1 MDTKRCAYCHKLVR
15 ADAQTCS
22 RCGHVFIQSRPRPL
36 PSDDLPS
43 KPSMPSLPPASPHQA
58 GHYAGLHPED
68 QPYQSSM
75 IAIQHPQTPPTTSTP
90 GRRPMPA
97 EPQQLVLPAVPQTP
111 TESSRRSEPKTDR
124 VATPVRRISAAKTR
138 RGFMLPRRAIP
149 ILLTL
154 SVLFF
159 LLASSILAFV
169 LMNHHTPAD
178 GAALQAIPDQLRAG
192 DELVLSGKGF
202 GAGNAITFTYD
213 VNSPLYDQNGN
224 PLTVHAENQ
233 GTFIVNISV
242 PTNWAVGDHAI
253 HATDD
258 AQRMLISTQIT
269 IEQPS
274 TAPPQLELSTT
285 KINLGANQYQSSITL
300 NNGGG
305 GQISWTV
312 HSDAAWLSVTPA
324 SGSFQG
330 SQAVTLSVNHS
341 SLQPQTYTGH
351 LVFAAKDTGAS
362 LTLAVTMQVKPSPAS
377 LNISTSALKFTA
389 PPGQVVS
396 QSVTLQNSG
405 GVALNWSGSAITG
418 DGTPWL
424 SLSPAAGT
432 INPGGS
438 TTALVSAQSQQLAA
452 GQYTGTLTFSGGTP
466 VIVALTVLAPANLAL
481 SSSVLTAMVMAS
493 QTPTAQS
500 LTLQNTGD
508 LPLSWTASTTQSWLI
523 VTPASGSIAPQSQ
536 SSISIAFATAS
547 LKPGSYQATLAFG
560 YNDIV
565 KQITVGLTVTVP
577 PAPVI
582 SAPTTPLTF
591 SSYVGSSPAAQS
603 FTITNTG
610 NAPLPWAATES
621 GNGSSFAPVTPT
633 SGTLAAGTSATL
645 TVTPN
650 VSGASAGT
658 LTTTLMIADSSPGT
672 TVASQKIAV
681 SVTVLNQANISV
693 SSTQLAITNTA
704 TTSQT
709 STLLQISNTGS
720 VTLNWVATPQTTAT
734 WLSVDVASGTI
745 APGQNEVINVQC
757 NSSQLAPGTYTATLI
772 ISDSD
777 AGTPVTSQTVHVT
790 LTVQ

>member
-22 RCGHVFIQSRPRPL
+22 RCGHVFVQSRPRPL
-36 PSDDLPS
+36 PVDDAPS
-43 KPSMPSLPPASPHQA
+43 MPSMPSLPPASPHQA

-75 IAIQHPQTPPTTSTP
+75 IAIQHSPTPIAT
-90 GRRPMPA
+90 RRAMPV
-97 EPQQLVLPAVPQTP
+97 EPQQLILPAVPQTP
-111 TESSRRSEPKTDR
+111 TETHRRSEPKTDR
-124 VATPVRRISAAKTR
+124 VATPVRRITHAKPR
-138 RGFMLPRRAIP
+138 RSFLLPRRAIP

-159 LLASSILAFV
+159 LIASSILAFV

-178 GAALQAIPDQLRAG
+178 GATLQAIPNQLRAG

-202 GAGNAITFTYD
+202 GAGNAIAFTYD
-213 VNSPLYDQNGN
+213 VNTPLYDQNGS
-224 PLTVHAENQ
+224 PLIVHADNQ
-233 GTFIVNISV
+233 GVFIVNISV
-242 PTNWAVGDHAI
+242 PTYWAVGDHAI

-274 TAPPQLELSTT
+274 SAPPQLQLSTT

-305 GQISWTV
+305 GQIAWTS

-324 SGSFQG
+324 SGNFQG

-341 SLQPQTYTGH
+341 GLQPQIYMGH
-351 LVFAAKDTGAS
+351 LVFTAKDTGTSLS
-362 LTLAVTMQVKPSPAS
+362 LTVTMQVKPAPAS
-377 LNISTSALKFTA
+377 LNISTAALKFTA
-389 PPGQVVS
+389 SPGQLVS

-405 GVALNWSGSAITG
+405 GVALDWSGSAITG

-432 INPGGS
+432 ISPGS
-438 TTALVSAQSQQLAA
+438 SITVLVSVQSQQLAA
-452 GQYTGTLTFSGGTP
+452 GQYTGTITFNGSTP
-466 VIVALTVLAPANLAL
+466 VLVSLTVQAPANLVL
-481 SSSVLTAMVMAS
+481 SSSMLTATVVAG
-493 QTPTAQS
+493 QTPVGQS
-500 LTLQNTGD
+500 VTLQNTGD
-508 LPLSWTASTTQSWLI
+508 LQLNWTASTTQAWLI
-523 VTPASGSIAPQSQ
+523 VTPASGSIAPHGQST
-536 SSISIAFATAS
+536 ISVTFATAS
-547 LKPGSYQATLAFG
+547 LKPANYPAKLAFG

-565 KQITVGLTVTVP
+565 KQIDVGLTVTVP

-582 SAPTTPLTF
+582 SVPGTPFAF
-591 SSYVGSSPAAQS
+591 SSYVGANPSSQS

-610 NAPLPWAATES
+610 NAPLPWVASES
-621 GNGSSFAPVTPT
+621 GNGASFAPVTPA
-633 SGTLAAGTSATL
+633 SGTLAAGASATL
-645 TVTPN
+645 TITPN
-650 VSGASAGT
+650 VGGASAGT
-658 LTTTLMIADSSPGT
+658 LTTTLTIADSSPGT
-672 TVASQKIAV
+672 TVASQKVLI

-720 VTLNWVATPQTTAT
+720 ATLNWVATPQATAA
-734 WLSVDVASGTI
+734 WLSVDVASGSI
-745 APGQNEVINVQC
+745 APGQSEVINVQC
-757 NSSQLAPGTYTATLI
+757 NSSQLVSGTYAATLI

-777 AGTPVTSQTVHVT
+777 AGTPVAAQTVHVT
-790 LTVQ
+790 LIVQ